1 MMEREKLIALVTA
14 VQNGKDG
21 AAGELYDAFHD
32 DIYYHILKTVD
43 KDPEL
48 AADLTQDTF
57 IEILETIHKLEE
69 PLAFVT
75 WSKQIAY
82 HKCTAYFRKRRE
94 ILLDEQEDGYS
105 AFDTLE
111 EDRAEFIP
119 DEALDKEDFRDTIRA
134 MISELPEEQRSAL
147 LLRYF
152 NEVSVKEIAQ
162 IQGVTEGTVK
172 SRLNYARKA
181 IKEAVESY
189 EKKYDIRLHC
199 AGVVPMLL
207 WFFRAY
213 RRAQGVAVTVGSAT
227 AVFAAGETAAAAT
240 GAAAAAGTAAAGGTA
255 AKTGILGG
263 IKAFAQTLAGKVV
276 AGVTAAAVVVGGTTA
291 VVVAQKE
298 HYELPEIWS
307 GYAGEDWAPADPGT
321 FFRLEIDELRA
332 EACDGTLQVAWPD
345 GEVYKAECVLEL
357 FLASEEELVYELSID
372 LLFLRGFAVGEGNRY
387 FTSVLYLV
395 YDMETD
401 TAYIAADA
409 MDGAGELIRYRVPLA
424 RETSADS
431 VLKAGAEKLRCWT
444 GSGSRVCVTDL
455 DGNGEWFD
463 GAEYYES
470 LLAGERFPGYDRMVF
485 VKYEGTEEL
494 ELWYTNVL
502 WSREDFSVPEQ
513 IDGYPVTEL
522 GVNALMLDG
531 VTGTVQIPG
540 TVRSIGAHGYYAPGL
555 KEAHIPEGVEHLG
568 VFVFDS
574 CEALERV
581 TLPATLTKVDGG
593 LFPGC
598 SMLTDIEV
606 APGNPVYHSAGNCL
620 IETQTGVLVA
630 GCKTSVIPDDGSV
643 TAIGRYAFLWSYQM
657 KDFRIPEGVKEI
669 GYGAFMDCS
678 WLERVELPVSMER
691 IDQQAFRFCEQLT
704 EIRYAGTVE
713 QFRAIEGID
722 WEKTDLQCT
731 VRCAD
736 GTLRIG

>member
-181 IKEAVESY
+181 IREAVESY

-227 AVFAAGETAAAAT
+227 AVFAVGETAAAAT
-240 GAAAAAGTAAAGGTA
+240 GAAAAAGTAAVGGTA

-276 AGVTAAAVVVGGTTA
+276 AGVTAAAVVVGGTAA

-298 HYELPEIWS
+298 RHKLPETWS
-307 GYAGEDWAPADPGT
+307 GYSQEDWVASDTGALC
-321 FFRLEIDELRA
+321 RLEI
-332 EACDGTLQVAWPD
+332 EAVKEECYEGTFRMEWPD
-345 GEVYKAECVLEL
+345 GEVYEAECALEL
-357 FLASEEELVYELSID
+357 YSVSEEKTVYELGMD
-372 LLFLRGFAVGEGNRY
+372 LLYLRGFEQGTMNRH
-387 FTSVLYLV
+387 FASVLYLV
-395 YDMETD
+395 YDMEAD
-401 TAYIAADA
+401 TAEIVSEWGDE
-409 MDGAGELIRYRVPLA
+409 AGNFVRSSVTLT
-424 RETSADS
+424 RETSGDS
-431 VLKAGAEKLRCWT
+431 VLKTGGEELCFWA
-444 GSGSRVCVTDL
+444 GSGTQVCVMDL
-455 DGNGEWFD
+455 DGDCEWYD
-463 GAEYYES
+463 GAAYYGS
-470 LLAGERFPGYDRMVF
+470 LLANGGYPGDDCMVF
-485 VKYEGTEEL
+485 LRYEGTEEL
-494 ELWYTNVL
+494 ELWYLNVMQD
-502 WSREDFSVPEQ
+502 REELAIPEQ
-513 IDGYPVTEL
+513 VDGYPVARFGTAA
-522 GVNALMLDG
+522 VMLPEW
-531 VTGTVQIPG
+531 VETLEIPG
-540 TVRSIGAHGYYAPGL
+540 TVRSIGANCIFAPGL
-555 KEAHIPEGVEHLG
+555 KEIHIPEGVETLG
-568 VFVFDS
+568 ALVFDS

-581 TLPATLTKVDGG
+581 TLPATLKEVGGG
-593 LFPGC
+593 LFAHCPE
-598 SMLTDIEV
+598 LVRIEV

-620 IETQTGVLVA
+620 IETRTGVLVA

-643 TAIGRYAFLWSYQM
+643 TAIGRYAFLWN
-657 KDFRIPEGVKEI
+657 FRLEALRIPEGVKEI

-691 IDQQAFRFCEQLT
+691 IDQQAFQFCHQLT

>member
-57 IEILETIHKLEE
+57 MEILETIHKLEE

-227 AVFAAGETAAAAT
+227 AVFAVGETAAAAT

-307 GYAGEDWAPADPGT
+307 GYSQEDWVASDTGALC
-321 FFRLEIDELRA
+321 RLEI
-332 EACDGTLQVAWPD
+332 EAVKEECYEGTFRMEWPD
-345 GEVYKAECVLEL
+345 GEVYEAECALEL
-357 FLASEEELVYELSID
+357 YSVGEKKLVYEANLD
-372 LLFLRGFAVGEGNRY
+372 LMYLRGIGADGMNRH
-387 FTSVLYLV
+387 FTCVVYLA
-395 YDMETD
+395 YDLEMD
-401 TAYIAADA
+401 TAHITADS
-409 MDGAGELIRYRVPLA
+409 MGEDGNVVRHRILMT
-424 RETSADS
+424 RETSGES
-431 VLKAGAEKLRCWT
+431 VLREGAEKLRFWT
-444 GSGSRVCVTDL
+444 DAGTQVCEMDL
-455 DGNGEWFD
+455 DGAYKWYS
-463 GAEYYES
+463 GAEYYE
-470 LLAGERFPGYDRMVF
+470 LIMENGGYLGDDRMIF
-485 VKYEGTEEL
+485 LRYEGTKEL
-494 ELWYTNVL
+494 ELWFLNMSAY
-502 WSREDFSVPEQ
+502 REELQIPEQ
-513 IDGYPVTEL
+513 IDGYPVTRL
-522 GVNALMLDG
+522 GRAALMLPGWTD
-531 VTGTVQIPG
+531 TVLIPE
-540 TVRSIGAHGYYAPGL
+540 TVRSIGPNGICASGL
-555 KEAHIPEGVEHLG
+555 KEVHIPEGVETLG
-568 VFVFDS
+568 ALVFDS

-581 TLPATLTKVDGG
+581 TLPTTLKEVGGG
-593 LFPGC
+593 LFAHCGEVV
-598 SMLTDIEV
+598 SVEV

-643 TAIGRYAFLWSYQM
+643 TAIGRYAFLWNSRLEAL
-657 KDFRIPEGVKEI
+657 RIPEGVKEI

-691 IDQQAFRFCEQLT
+691 IDQQAFRLCEQLT

-713 QFRAIEGID
+713 QFRAIGGID
-722 WEKTDLQCT
+722 WEKTGLQCT